1 VDLEARRS
9 PASKSATTARW
20 RQRKELRRATPSSVA
35 AGAEEADE
43 FRRWRDWTAKVGE
56 VAVEAVRR
64 WGESGVEA
72 SWKRDLRRG
81 FGGREGGG
89 DGGAEAKRSERGG
102 ALQDLV
108 ADAARQAVPARTHAG
123 ERV

>member
-9 PASKSATTARW
+9 PAAKSATTARW

-64 WGESGVEA
+64 WRESGVEA

-89 DGGAEAKRSERGG
+89 DGGAEARCRISSPMPLGSRFLHERT
-102 ALQDLV
+102 
-108 ADAARQAVPARTHAG
+108 PAKEFSG
-123 ERV
+123 ED